1 MIKNLK
7 ELLSPNVALSTKLMG
22 VSIFLGRALES
33 HDERIIRLERGEFQK
48 VVAGDPGVK
57 GDKGDPGKDGADGK
71 NGTDGKNGADGK
83 PGKDGKDGVSV
94 VSSEIAADGHLVFT
108 LSNGDI
114 IDAGDLDV
122 IGSQNM
128 MISTQLSNDQITVA
142 TTAPESPQINQLW
155 LDIS

>member
-1 MIKNLK
+1 MIENIKK
-7 ELLSPNVALSTKLMG
+7 LLAPNVALSTKLMG
-22 VSIFLGRALES
+22 ISVFVGRALES

-48 VVAGDPGVK
+48 VTAGEQGIQGKDGK
-57 GDKGDPGKDGADGK
+57 PGKDGADGK

-94 VSSEIAADGHLVFT
+94 VNSEIAADGHLVFT

-128 MISTQLSNDQITVA
+128 MVSTQVAQDQITVSA
-142 TTAPESPQINQLW
+142 TAPASPQLNQLW